1 MQSHAVKLLYRIPRA
16 IRLIVTS
23 EDDSVASLVGW
34 LVSRDA
40 QNLCGS
46 GKTVKQ
52 VGRVARACSDPQ
64 IGFRASVFRG
74 NRTAVAAIQD
84 RAQGCSRGLRLERW
98 WHARPACESMR
109 RTHVSPQLNAAIASD
124 AGCYPLR

>member
-1 MQSHAVKLLYRIPRA
+1 MLGTAMPNPKIVQLSASEIPRA

-52 VGRVARACSDPQ
+52 VGRVARACSDLQ
-64 IGFRASVFRG
+64 IG
-74 NRTAVAAIQD
+74 
-84 RAQGCSRGLRLERW
+84 
-98 WHARPACESMR
+98 
-109 RTHVSPQLNAAIASD
+109 
-124 AGCYPLR
+124 